1 VLSATDSFWEGVDV
15 RGDALRSVIIAR
27 LPFKVPTEPIERARV
42 EAIEAR
48 GGNAFEEHA
57 LPQAAIKLK
66 QGFGRLIRSRSDRG
80 CVLILDSRIAH
91 KRYGRV
97 FLDSLPPARQV
108 VGTSHHVFAEM
119 ARFVGRAE
127 LGGIPKQE

>member
-1 VLSATDSFWEGVDV
+1 
-15 RGDALRSVIIAR
+15 VIIAR
-27 LPFKVPTEPIERARV
+27 LPFKVPSEPIERARV

-108 VGTSHHVFAEM
+108 IGPTRLVFDEM
-119 ARFVGRAE
+119 ARFFGRGDQR
-127 LGGIPKQE
+127 L